1 MSDDSD
7 AAYYL
12 RSCESS
18 CPDIPL
24 VPGVRLGRGALTR
37 ITDTR
42 VSRTHIEVTR
52 THSEVTGVVSRT
64 HVEVTEAGDTGVT
77 ITQRGPNH
85 SVVSG
90 QELRRGESVT
100 ITPGIA
106 LLCIIC

>member
-1 MSDDSD
+1 MSD
-7 AAYYL
+7 AAYFL
-12 RSCESS
+12 RSCDGS

-24 VPGVRLGRGALTR
+24 VPGVRLGRGALTG

-42 VSRTHIEVTR
+42 VSRRHIEVT
-52 THSEVTGVVSRT
+52 G
-64 HVEVTEAGDTGVT
+64 AGDTGVT

-100 ITPGIA
+100 ITPGMMSLY
-106 LLCIIC
+106 LLVLCNVYVLFHR